1 MIRGTPHTRR
11 TGGDAKALLTQLGKY
26 LTNRLRGAHRR
37 TRPPERSTDFLING
51 IMLSPLATCALL
63 SWLPY
68 VVGPSLSS
76 TAALLVLGLSVSVG
90 LPFVYR
96 LPLRRRAKHL
106 VALAYVSV
114 ATVAVVVLAFF
125 FACSFYGDCL

>member
-1 MIRGTPHTRR
+1 M
-11 TGGDAKALLTQLGKY
+11 LTQLGKF
-26 LTNRLRGAHRR
+26 LTYRSRGAYRPAQ
-37 TRPPERSTDFLING
+37 PPERSTDFLING
-51 IMLSPLATCALL
+51 IMLSPLVTCASL

-76 TAALLVLGLSVSVG
+76 TAALLALALSVSAG

-96 LPLRRRAKHL
+96 LPLRRRARHL
-106 VALAYVSV
+106 VAFAYVPV
-114 ATVAVVVLAFF
+114 ATVAVTVLACF